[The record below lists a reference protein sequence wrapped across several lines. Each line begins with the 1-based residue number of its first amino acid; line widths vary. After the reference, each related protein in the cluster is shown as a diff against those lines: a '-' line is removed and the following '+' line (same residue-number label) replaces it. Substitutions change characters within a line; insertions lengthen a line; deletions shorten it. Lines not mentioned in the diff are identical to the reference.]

1 MKESLFDAPIYHL
14 SATWITF
21 ILFLFMLVF
30 FVLGERWRLFLMRRS
45 KTERFDISGSL
56 EGSMLGLLAL
66 LLAFTFGISNSRY
79 DARRDVIIKEANCIG
94 TAVLRADLYPEP
106 FRSELR
112 RDFKEYVEARIHY
125 YEVGANDD
133 SIAAA
138 YMHAQDVTDRL
149 WKKVTDH
156 AQADTPYIR
165 NTFFL
170 QSLNDMIDVASERRY
185 IGVSHVPVSI
195 LWMLLLICLA
205 VSFLLG
211 YGMKG
216 KKPDRLMV
224 ILFSLIV
231 SMTIYL
237 ILDLDRPREGIIT
250 MDTVHHSMLDLRDLF
265 KP

>member
-1 MKESLFDAPIYHL
+1 MFESILDAPMSKMPAYLVAILLFGLMLL
-14 SATWITF
+14 SFWLGQLWRTNRLSHAKTAREDIT
-21 ILFLFMLVF
+21 
-30 FVLGERWRLFLMRRS
+30 
-45 KTERFDISGSL
+45 GSL

-106 FRSELR
+106 FRSEIR
-112 RDFKEYVEARIHY
+112 ADFKEYVEARIRY
-125 YEVGANDD
+125 YTVGTNLD
-133 SIAAA
+133 SIKASLF
-138 YMHAQDVTDRL
+138 HAQDISGRI
-149 WKKVTDH
+149 WSKVTARASKDS
-156 AQADTPYIR
+156 TYIR

-170 QSLNDMIDVASERRY
+170 QSLNDVIDVANERRY
-185 IGVSHVPVSI
+185 IGVSRVPVSI
-195 LWMLLLICLA
+195 IWMMILLCLV

-216 KKPDRLMV
+216 KKPDWLMV
-224 ILFSLIV
+224 GIFSLII
-231 SMTIYL
+231 SLTAYL

-250 MDTVHHSMLDLRDLF
+250 MDAVHHSMLDLRDMF